1 VVGVNVTGRAMFR
14 RRAVIVAVAGEA
26 ATDRRARKQRGIHT
40 QAARAPAPSF
50 LVSRIDLSW
59 KTMISVPRPREDAT
73 ARFPALGHDG
83 HIITIGAGLPTSTCQ
98 ARTAETSKSCRA
110 ASVT

>member
-1 VVGVNVTGRAMFR
+1 MFR
-14 RRAVIVAVAGEA
+14 RRAVIVAVAGE
-26 ATDRRARKQRGIHT
+26 RRHRSTRA
-40 QAARAPAPSF
+40 QAARNSDAGRSGPAPSF
-50 LVSRIDLSW
+50 LMSQIDLSW

-83 HIITIGAGLPTSTCQ
+83 HTITMGAGLPTSTCQ